1 MEYYSILNFKKE
13 PFSNS
18 PEPEFLFSSPQHTG
32 CLQNLEMSIR
42 LRRGLNVV
50 IGDIGT
56 GKTTLCRKL
65 IQNFSSTPPDSEEI
79 ETHLLLDPSFNS
91 AIEFLQTVALML
103 GNKDSNNR
111 ESEWQLK
118 EKIKNYLFAKGVD
131 EGKIVVLVIDEGQK
145 IPGDCLEILR
155 EFLNY
160 ETNNYKLLQII
171 IFAQKEFKFILKK
184 RANLFDRINLLYYLK
199 SLNFKQT
206 RAMIKFRLAV
216 ARNFEIAPPIF
227 SFWGYAAIYL
237 ATGGYPRKVVS
248 LCHEVILRLI
258 IRNKKKAG
266 WFLVR
271 SCVNDM
277 ATPLFR
283 RIKWAAAGF
292 LFVLAVIFSVRAI
305 MLEYGSA
312 PAYKQLPVAPIV
324 SPSEQFKPVDNTPE
338 TINTASIPPSIPPV
352 VIIEKEKQ
360 QDYKMP
366 ASLGMLTIRKGM
378 TLWWALYNIYGKTG
392 HKIIDTVVKA
402 NPHIKNRDR
411 IEEGY
416 IITLPS
422 IPAEINPVKEGKF
435 IVLLKEGKDI
445 EEIYDYFN
453 ENRYQKNIPSLV
465 FFPFWDK
472 KENSITY
479 SVVMD
484 RGFNDSQ
491 EAQAAIKK
499 LPPYIAATAKIL
511 SQWDADTVFFNRKA
525 LQH

>member
-1 MEYYSILNFKKE
+1 MEYYNILDFKKE

-32 CLQNLEMSIR
+32 CLQKLEMSVR

-65 IQNFSSTPPDSEEI
+65 IQNFSSAPADSIEI

-91 AIEFLQTVALML
+91 AIEFLQTVAVML
-103 GNKDSNNR
+103 GIKDSDNE

-131 EGKIVVLVIDEGQK
+131 EDKIVVLVIDEGQK

-184 RANLFDRINLLYYLK
+184 RANLFDRINLLYYLGP
-199 SLNFKQT
+199 LNFKQT
-206 RAMIKFRLAV
+206 QAMIKFRLGV
-216 ARNFEIAPPIF
+216 ARNFEIAPPLF
-227 SFWGYAAIYL
+227 SFWGYAAVYL

-248 LCHEVILRLI
+248 LCHEVILKLI
-258 IRNKKKAG
+258 IRNKKRAG

-271 SCVNDM
+271 SCVSDM

-283 RIKWAAAGF
+283 RIKWAVAGF
-292 LFVLAVIFSVRAI
+292 LFVLAAIFSISAI
-305 MLEYGSA
+305 ILEYRSA
-312 PAYKQLPVAPIV
+312 PVYKQLPAAPIV
-324 SPSEQFKPVDNTPE
+324 SPSEQLEPVDNKPE
-338 TINTASIPPSIPPV
+338 TINTASIPALPV
-352 VIIEKEKQ
+352 TQEEKPEP
-360 QDYKMP
+360 KMP
-366 ASLGMLTIRKGM
+366 PSLGMLTIRKGM
-378 TLWWALYNIYGKTG
+378 TLWWALYNIYGETG
-392 HKIIDTVVKA
+392 PKIIDAVVKA
-402 NPHIKNRDR
+402 NPHIKNKDF
-411 IEEGY
+411 IQEGY

-422 IPAEINPVKEGKF
+422 IPARVSPVKEGKF
-435 IVLLKEGKDI
+435 IVLLREGKNI
-445 EEIYDYFN
+445 EAIYNYFS
-453 ENRYQKNIPSLV
+453 ENRYQKNIPPLV
-465 FFPFWDK
+465 FFPFWNK
-472 KENSITY
+472 KEDTITY
-479 SVVMD
+479 SVVME

-499 LPPYIAATAKIL
+499 LPPAIAATAKIL
-511 SQWDADTVFFNRKA
+511 SQGDTDTVFFNRKG